1 LLIGEVGYYRGGE
14 HLGSDHWILK
24 ERFSGVLGTL
34 INWRERMSE
43 LELSFLEFIA
53 GVVDMM
59 LFQIIG
65 FLKNK
70 NKKDLCAKYILDT
83 TPAAC
88 HSASTK
94 QDVQDVATKFAH
106 QPLATLPTPNNNLQ
120 QDL

>member
-1 LLIGEVGYYRGGE
+1 LLIGEVGYYRDGE

-43 LELSFLEFIA
+43 LELSFLEFIT
-53 GVVDMM
+53 GVVNMM

-65 FLKNK
+65 FFFLY
-70 NKKDLCAKYILDT
+70 KKRSMCKIYIRHHMHAT
-83 TPAAC
+83 QPAPSKTC
-88 HSASTK
+88 RTLQK
-94 QDVQDVATKFAH
+94 KFAH
-106 QPLATLPTPNNNLQ
+106 QPLATLPAPSNNLQ